1 MAGKSE
7 GQMTTD
13 ELRGA
18 ILQRDKTTYAIVPR
32 TPAGLLSADVLEAL
46 AAVVRKYSIPIVKIT
61 SGQRIALVGLDKEDI
76 ERVWDDLRLE
86 VGRAIELCLHYVQ
99 ACPGTTVCRFGQQD
113 SLGLGLELEKIY
125 ADREM
130 PAKLKIGVSGC
141 PMCCAESYLRDIGL
155 FGKKSGWTLAF
166 GGNSSGHPRV
176 ADVLAENLSRDEAIA
191 LVEKCVLFYR
201 NNGKKKE
208 RTARMVERLGVEA
221 VRAGIL
227 GA

>member
-1 MAGKSE
+1 
-7 GQMTTD
+7 MTTD

-32 TPAGLLSADVLEAL
+32 TPAGLLNADVLEAL
-46 AAVVRKYSIPIVKIT
+46 ATVVRKYSIPIVKIT

-113 SLGLGLELEKIY
+113 SLGLGLELETIY

-155 FGKKSGWTLAF
+155 FGKKSGWTLTF
-166 GGNSSGHPRV
+166 GGNAGGHPRV
-176 ADVLAENLSRDEAIA
+176 AEVLAENLSREEAIA
-191 LVEKCVLFYR
+191 LVEKCVVFYR

-208 RTARMVERLGVEA
+208 RTARMIERLGAEA

-227 GA
+227 EK